1 MFMKRMLLGSI
12 PVIAVLGV
20 FILYFSPNSEKP
32 KPKEAPQVP
41 APAPPAI
48 RYLIEA
54 DGSPAKPLPA
64 LTESDGAIRD
74 ELVALFGKELQK
86 FSNLNDIIH
95 RIVATVDNLPRDHV
109 PPRLMPVKPLPGL
122 LVTTGTGESLALSP
136 FNAARY
142 GAYVRLAEAVPTRA
156 LVLVYRRFYPLF
168 QKQYE
173 NLGYPEKYFND
184 RVVEVID
191 HLLEAPDLQRPVLL
205 SQPRVLYEFADPKLE
220 SLSAGQ
226 KILLRIGRENAL
238 KIKAKLREVREAL
251 VSPVLKG

>member
-48 RYLIEA
+48 RYPIEA

-74 ELVALFGKELQK
+74 ELVALFGKDLQE
-86 FSNLNDIIH
+86 FFNLHGIIH

-109 PPRLMPVKPLPGL
+109 SSRLMPVKSPPGL
-122 LVTTGTGESLALSP
+122 PVTTGAGESLALSP
-136 FNAARY
+136 RNATRY
-142 GAYVRLAEAVPTRA
+142 KPYVQLAEAVPAQA

-226 KILLRIGRENAL
+226 KILLRMGRENAL

-251 VSPVLKG
+251 LSPVLKG